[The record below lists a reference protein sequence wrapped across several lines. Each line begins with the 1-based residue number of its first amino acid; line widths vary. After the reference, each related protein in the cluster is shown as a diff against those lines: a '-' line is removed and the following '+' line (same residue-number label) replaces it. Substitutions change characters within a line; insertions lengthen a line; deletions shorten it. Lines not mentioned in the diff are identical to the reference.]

1 MTIKKR
7 LARSNIAMF
16 VIPVLVAAVLLL
28 IGLGI
33 GFTLLERVYLPQ
45 LGISL
50 GELYQTGEE
59 IERLLSDSAAIL
71 RVYAGAVVMALLLT
85 IAWTNYYLTRNL
97 FRHISEPLEALT
109 AGVARVRDGDLDTP
123 IAYREADE
131 FKAARDAVDEMAARL
146 KASLEE
152 RQSEQQRKQELI
164 AGMSHDLKS
173 PPPSIRAYT
182 EALLEGVAQDE
193 AAKERYLR
201 TIRAKE
207 ADMEAMVNR
216 LFEFAKMDVS
226 EYPVQREALP
236 LRETLAAVTERLSGD
251 GAAVTLDGVPALA
264 DSVPGVS
271 GGTIAFIL
279 GFYER
284 FLDALHGLFRGTGAE
299 RKAGLL
305 YLLKL
310 GLGWD
315 AGMAACVVL
324 LSGLFA
330 RNIYF
335 MSSLFLGL
343 TACSIPFVAL
353 SERKALLARPARH
366 GWFLLLG
373 VAIVVGLTL
382 LRSGTG
388 TLGSV
393 SYTQLSLP
401 QFGYLFLSG
410 AVAITAMVL
419 PGISGSSILL
429 IAGVY
434 LPTIQAVHR
443 FLRLQFD
450 VVPGLCA
457 LGLGVLAGVGL
468 SIHAIRA
475 ALRKYRGQT
484 VWLILGLMLGSL
496 YAIANGPASL
506 DPPLPPMGA
515 ATFQVPAFLLGVVIL
530 LALEFLRKTMERREE
545 KRRVVQK
552 GESLS

>member
-33 GFTLLERVYLPQ
+33 GFALLERVYLPQ

-50 GELYQTGEE
+50 GELHQTGEE

-173 PPPSIRAYT
+173 PLTSIRAYT

-226 EYPVQREALP
+226 EYPVQRETLP
-236 LRETLAAVTERLSGD
+236 LRETLAAVTEGLSGD
-251 GAAVTLDGVPALA
+251 GVAVTLDGVPALA

-279 GFYER
+279 GFCKR

-382 LRSGTG
+382 LRSGTE
-388 TLGSV
+388 TLGSM

-468 SIHAIRA
+468 SIHAIRT

-506 DPPLPPMGA
+506 DPPLPPMDA
-515 ATFQVPAFLLGVVIL
+515 ATFQVPAFLLGAVIL
-530 LALEFLRKTMERREE
+530 LALEFLRKTMERREA